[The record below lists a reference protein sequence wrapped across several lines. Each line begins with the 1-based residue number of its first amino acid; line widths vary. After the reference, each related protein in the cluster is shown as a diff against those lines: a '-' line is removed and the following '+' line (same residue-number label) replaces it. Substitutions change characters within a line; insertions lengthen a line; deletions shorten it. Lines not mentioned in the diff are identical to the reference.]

1 MGLNEWVDTPGI
13 MPTKYFHSKSKL
25 NVGVL
30 GKMVDYKS
38 KHATHLMTMALL
50 PSLAWTHAT
59 NVCLQFVGRRYFDSH
74 GMDNVVQAVGE
85 YRQREGE
92 FTYIPSKKTLLGVQ

>member
-38 KHATHLMTMALL
+38 KHATHLMTLALL
-50 PSLAWTHAT
+50 PS
-59 NVCLQFVGRRYFDSH
+59 
-74 GMDNVVQAVGE
+74 
-85 YRQREGE
+85 
-92 FTYIPSKKTLLGVQ
+92 